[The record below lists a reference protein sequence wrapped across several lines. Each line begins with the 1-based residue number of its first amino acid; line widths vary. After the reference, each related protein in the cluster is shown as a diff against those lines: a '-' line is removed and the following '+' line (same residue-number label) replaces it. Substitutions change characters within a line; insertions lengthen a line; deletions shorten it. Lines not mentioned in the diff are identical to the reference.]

1 MVPAAHENFRLAP
14 GRRLPQLTAW
24 SETMTKMPGGYLG
37 QILRVDLENSSITVE
52 PLDESLLPGFIGGA
66 GLGARYLYNE
76 VPPGVEWNDPENRLC
91 FFSGPFGGTRY
102 AGSGMIAVVSKGPM
116 TNMAGSS
123 QANGFFGT
131 YLKFSGFDGVVIQG
145 KAKDWCYLRIHDGT
159 AELCDARNLAGRD
172 TLETEDAIR
181 AQLAT
186 KQSSVY
192 GIGPAGENLVR
203 YAAIFGDHGHVAAHN
218 GLGAVMGAKKLKA
231 IAVER
236 GSHQVEVAD
245 PVRYN
250 EAVTKFAKQ
259 FHEMKH
265 PLFQY
270 GTADLVGLAKK
281 LGWLP
286 VKNYTTS
293 EFPEFVK
300 FTGEA
305 LRATFKTRPTPCW
318 ACRKGHTCSIQIEE
332 GPYAGFEGEE
342 PDYEGVAAMGSLI
355 GQTDPAATVVLC
367 NLVDRLGMDINE
379 SGYVI
384 SWLMECFEK
393 GYLKK
398 GDLDGME
405 MKWGD
410 VAAVEKMLK
419 KMAGREG
426 IGDLLAD
433 GVKRAS
439 EKIGGEAAACAI
451 FTMKGASPRTHDHR
465 ANWPELIDTCLSNT
479 GTIEVTGGA
488 PKPEELG
495 MAPVRDHSDPVE
507 VAVMNAR
514 LNGKGQFLDSL
525 PLCRFCM
532 MDFKSPIEALNI
544 ITGWD
549 FDIPAAVNAGLRVVH
564 QLRVFN
570 FRHGL
575 TKEMEAP
582 SARYGSIPADGPAQ
596 GRAIMPKWDDLRRSY
611 YTEMGWDPETGRP
624 LPETLRKLGLAD
636 LIEDAKG

>member
-1 MVPAAHENFRLAP
+1 MAKR
-14 GRRLPQLTAW
+14 T
-24 SETMTKMPGGYLG
+24 GGYVG
-37 QILRVDLENSSITVE
+37 RILRVDLGTEKITVE
-52 PLDESLLPGFIGGA
+52 PLDESLCRKFIGGA
-66 GLGARYLYNE
+66 GLAARYLYDE
-76 VPPGVEWNDPENRLC
+76 VPPGVEWSDPDNRLL

-131 YLKFSGFDGVVIQG
+131 YLKFSGFDGVILQG
-145 KAKDWCYLRIHDGT
+145 KAKEWKYLRIHDGT
-159 AELCDARNLAGRD
+159 AELCDARDLLGKD
-172 TLETEDAIR
+172 TVETEDAVR
-181 AQLAT
+181 EKLG
-186 KQSSVY
+186 KHSSVY

-203 YAAIFGDHGHVAAHN
+203 FAAIFGDHGHVAAHN
-218 GLGAVMGAKKLKA
+218 GLGAVMGSKKLKA
-231 IAVER
+231 IAAER
-236 GSHQVEVAD
+236 GQQTIEVAD
-245 PVRYN
+245 PERHAAAVR
-250 EAVTKFAKQ
+250 EFAQ
-259 FHEMKH
+259 HFHKMQH
-265 PLFQY
+265 PLFEY

-293 EFPEFVK
+293 EFPEFEK
-300 FTGEA
+300 FTGQA
-305 LRATFKTRPTPCW
+305 IRKNFKTKSTPCW

-332 GPYAGFEGEE
+332 GPFAGFEGEE

-355 GQTDPAATVVLC
+355 GQTDPATTIYLC
-367 NLVDRLGMDINE
+367 NQVDRLGMDINE

-384 SWLMECFEK
+384 AWLMECFEK
-393 GYLKK
+393 GYLTKS
-398 GDLDGME
+398 DLDGLE
-405 MKWGD
+405 MQWGD
-410 VAAVEKMLK
+410 GDAVLAMLK
-419 KMAGREG
+419 KIAYREG
-426 IGDLLAD
+426 CGRLLAE

-439 EKIGGEAAACAI
+439 GKIGGEATNCAVY
-451 FTMKGASPRTHDHR
+451 TMKGASPRTHDHR

-495 MAPVRDHSDPVE
+495 LEPVKDPSDPVA
-507 VAVMNAR
+507 VAAMNAR

-549 FDIPAAVNAGLRVVH
+549 MDIPEAIDAGLRAVH
-564 QLRVFN
+564 QFRAFN

-575 TKEMEAP
+575 TKDMEAP
-582 SARYGSIPADGPAQ
+582 SVRYGSTPADGPAA
-596 GRAIMPKWDDLRRSY
+596 GKAIMPQWDALRRKY
-611 YTEMGWDPETGRP
+611 YEQMGWEPDTGKP
-624 LPETLRKLGLAD
+624 LPETLKKLGLED
-636 LIEDAKG
+636 LIPELNAV

>member
-1 MVPAAHENFRLAP
+1 MAEK
-14 GRRLPQLTAW
+14 T
-24 SETMTKMPGGYLG
+24 GGYLG
-37 QILRVDLENSSITVE
+37 RILRVDLSNEKITVE
-52 PLDESLLPGFIGGA
+52 PLDDSILRKFIGGA
-66 GLGARYLYNE
+66 GLGAKYLYDE
-76 VPPGVEWNDPENRLC
+76 VPPAVQWSDPDNRLM

-131 YLKFSGFDGVVIQG
+131 FLKFSGFDGVIIQG
-145 KAKDWCYLRIHDGT
+145 AAREWKYLRIHDGT
-159 AELCDARNLAGRD
+159 AELCDARDLLGRD
-172 TLETEDAIR
+172 TLETEDIIR
-181 AQLAT
+181 DKLNHQC
-186 KQSSVY
+186 SVY

-218 GLGAVMGAKKLKA
+218 GLGAVMGSKRLKA
-231 IAVER
+231 IAAER
-236 GSHQVEVAD
+236 GNRKIEVAD
-245 PVRYN
+245 PERYAA
-250 EAVTKFAKQ
+250 AVKEFAQ
-259 FHEMKH
+259 NFHNMKH
-265 PLFQY
+265 PLFEY

-293 EFPEFVK
+293 EFPEFEK
-300 FTGEA
+300 FTGESI
-305 LRATFKTRPTPCW
+305 RRNFKTKSTPCW

-332 GPYAGFEGEE
+332 GPFAGFEGEE

-355 GQTDPAATVVLC
+355 GQTDPATTIYLC

-384 SWLMECFEK
+384 AWLMECYEK
-393 GYLKK
+393 GILKK
-398 GDLDGME
+398 SDMDGLE
-405 MKWGD
+405 MDWGNSD
-410 VAAVEKMLK
+410 AVMAMLK
-419 KMAGREG
+419 KIAHREG
-426 IGDLLAD
+426 CGRLLAE

-439 EKIGGEAAACAI
+439 EKIGGEAADCAVY
-451 FTMKGASPRTHDHR
+451 TMKGASPRTHDHR

-495 MAPVRDHSDPVE
+495 LEPVKDPSDPVE
-507 VAVMNAR
+507 VSGMNAK

-549 FDIPAAVNAGLRVVH
+549 MDIEEAIAAGRRVVN
-564 QLRVFN
+564 QFRAFN

-575 TKEMEAP
+575 TKDMEAP
-582 SARYGSIPADGPAQ
+582 SVRYGSTPTDGPAE
-596 GRAIMPKWDDLRRSY
+596 GKAIMPQWDALRRNY
-611 YTEMGWDPETGRP
+611 YEQMGWDPETGKP
-624 LPETLRKLGLAD
+624 LPETLKKLGLDD
-636 LIEDAKG
+636 LIPGLKGE

>member
-1 MVPAAHENFRLAP
+1 MAMK
-14 GRRLPQLTAW
+14 T
-24 SETMTKMPGGYLG
+24 GGYLG
-37 QILRVDLENSSITVE
+37 RILRVDLTSEKITTE
-52 PLDESLLPGFIGGA
+52 SLDESILRKFIGGA
-66 GLGARYLYNE
+66 GLGAKYLFDE
-76 VPPGVEWNDPENRLC
+76 VPAGVQWSDPENRLL

-131 YLKFSGFDGVVIQG
+131 YLKFSGFDGVIIQG
-145 KAKDWCYLRIHDGT
+145 QANDWKYLRIHDGT
-159 AELCDARNLAGRD
+159 AELCDARDLVGKD
-172 TLETEDAIR
+172 TLETEDAVR
-181 AQLAT
+181 EKLDSQC
-186 KQSSVY
+186 SVY
-192 GIGPAGENLVR
+192 GIGPAGENRVR

-218 GLGAVMGAKKLKA
+218 GLGAVMGSKKLKA
-231 IAVER
+231 IAAER
-236 GSHQVEVAD
+236 GSQKIEVAD
-245 PVRYN
+245 PERHDA
-250 EAVTKFAKQ
+250 AVKEFAQ
-259 FHEMKH
+259 HFHKMQH
-265 PLFQY
+265 PLFEY

-293 EFPEFVK
+293 EFPEFEK
-300 FTGEA
+300 FTGQSI
-305 LRATFKTRPTPCW
+305 RKNFKTKSTPCW

-355 GQTDPAATVVLC
+355 GQTDPATTIYLC
-367 NLVDRLGMDINE
+367 NQVDRLGLDINE

-384 SWLMECFEK
+384 AWLMECCEK
-393 GYLKK
+393 GYLETS
-398 GDLDGME
+398 DLDGIDMA
-405 MKWGD
+405 WGNGD
-410 VAAVEKMLK
+410 AVLEMLK
-419 KMAGREG
+419 KIAHRQGC
-426 IGDLLAD
+426 GDLLAE

-439 EKIGGEAAACAI
+439 EKIGGEAANCAVY
-451 FTMKGASPRTHDHR
+451 TRKGASPRTHDHR

-479 GTIEVTGGA
+479 GPIEVTGGA

-495 MAPVRDHSDPVE
+495 LDPVKDPSDPVQ
-507 VAVMNAR
+507 VSTMNAR

-532 MDFKSPIEALNI
+532 MDFRSPIEALNI

-549 FDIPAAVNAGLRVVH
+549 MDIPEAIDVGRRIVNQFRA
-564 QLRVFN
+564 FN

-582 SARYGSIPADGPAQ
+582 SVRYGSTPADGPAA
-596 GRAIMPKWDDLRRSY
+596 GKAIMPKWDALRRTY
-611 YTEMGWDPETGRP
+611 YEEMGWDAETGKP
-624 LPETLRKLGLAD
+624 LPDTLKKLGLED
-636 LIEDAKG
+636 LISE

>member
-1 MVPAAHENFRLAP
+1 
-14 GRRLPQLTAW
+14 
-24 SETMTKMPGGYLG
+24 MTEKTGGYLG
-37 QILRVDLENSSITVE
+37 RILRVDLSNEKITVE
-52 PLDESLLPGFIGGA
+52 PLDDSILRKFIGGA
-66 GLGARYLYNE
+66 GLGAKYLYDE
-76 VPPGVEWNDPENRLC
+76 VPPGVQWSDPDNRLM

-131 YLKFSGFDGVVIQG
+131 YLKFSGFDGVILQG
-145 KAKDWCYLRIHDGT
+145 AAKEWKYLRIHDGT
-159 AELCDARNLAGRD
+159 AELCDARDLLGRD
-172 TLETEDAIR
+172 TWETEDAIR
-181 AQLAT
+181 EKLDHQC
-186 KQSSVY
+186 SVY

-218 GLGAVMGAKKLKA
+218 GLGAVMGSKKLKA
-231 IAVER
+231 IAAER
-236 GSHQVEVAD
+236 GQQKIEVAD
-245 PVRYN
+245 PERYAA
-250 EAVTKFAKQ
+250 AVKEFAQ
-259 FHEMKH
+259 NFHKMQH

-293 EFPEFVK
+293 EFPEFQK
-300 FTGEA
+300 FTGESI
-305 LRATFKTRPTPCW
+305 RKNFKTKSTPCW

-332 GPYAGFEGEE
+332 GPFAGFEGEE

-355 GQTDPAATVVLC
+355 GQTDPATTIYLC
-367 NLVDRLGMDINE
+367 NQVDRLGMDINE
-379 SGYVI
+379 SGYVVA
-384 SWLMECFEK
+384 WLMECYEK
-393 GYLKK
+393 GYLGRSDMDGVEMNWGN
-398 GDLDGME
+398 GD
-405 MKWGD
+405 
-410 VAAVEKMLK
+410 AVLEMLK
-419 KMAGREG
+419 KTAHRKGF
-426 IGDLLAD
+426 GDLLAE

-439 EKIGGEAAACAI
+439 EKIGGAAADCAVY
-451 FTMKGASPRTHDHR
+451 TMKGASPRTHDHR

-495 MAPVRDHSDPVE
+495 LEPVKNPSDPVE
-507 VAVMNAR
+507 VSGMNAK

-532 MDFKSPIEALNI
+532 QDFKSPIEALNI

-549 FDIPAAVNAGLRVVH
+549 MDTAEAIDAGRRVVT
-564 QLRVFN
+564 QFRVFN

-582 SARYGSIPADGPAQ
+582 SVRYGSTPTDGPAE
-596 GRAIMPKWDDLRRSY
+596 GKAIMPQWDALRRNY
-611 YTEMGWDPETGRP
+611 YKQMGWDPETGKP
-624 LPETLRKLGLAD
+624 LPETLRKLGLEE
-636 LIEDAKG
+636 LIPGLTS

>member
-1 MVPAAHENFRLAP
+1 MAKR
-14 GRRLPQLTAW
+14 T
-24 SETMTKMPGGYLG
+24 GGYLG
-37 QILRVDLENSSITVE
+37 RILRVDLSTENISIE
-52 PLDESLLPGFIGGA
+52 PLDDSILRKFVGGA
-66 GLGARYLYNE
+66 GLGARYLYDE
-76 VPPGVEWNDPENRLC
+76 VPSGVEWSDPENRLL

-145 KAKDWCYLRIHDGT
+145 KATEWKYLRIHDGT
-159 AELCDARNLAGRD
+159 AELCDARDLVGKD
-172 TLETEDAIR
+172 TLETEDAVR
-181 AQLAT
+181 DKLD
-186 KQSSVY
+186 KQCSIY

-203 YAAIFGDHGHVAAHN
+203 YSAIFGDHGHVAAHN
-218 GLGAVMGAKKLKA
+218 GLGAVMGSKKLKA
-231 IAVER
+231 IVAER
-236 GSHQVEVAD
+236 GQWKTEVAD
-245 PVRYN
+245 PDHHTR
-250 EAVTKFAKQ
+250 AVKDFAQQ
-259 FHEMKH
+259 FHKMQH

-293 EFPEFVK
+293 DFPEFEK

-305 LRATFKTRPTPCW
+305 IRKNFKTKSTPCW
-318 ACRKGHTCSIQIEE
+318 ACRKGHTCSIQIQE

-355 GQTDPAATVVLC
+355 GLTDPATTIYLC
-367 NLVDRLGMDINE
+367 NQVDRLGMDINE

-384 SWLMECFEK
+384 AWLMECYEK

-398 GDLDGME
+398 TDLDGLE
-405 MKWGD
+405 MNWGNGE
-410 VAAVEKMLK
+410 AVLEMLK
-419 KMAGREG
+419 KIACRDGC
-426 IGDLLAD
+426 GDLLAE

-439 EKIGGEAAACAI
+439 EKFGSEAATCAVY
-451 FTMKGASPRTHDHR
+451 TMKGASPRTHDHR

-495 MAPVRDHSDPVE
+495 LEPVKDPSDPIQVST
-507 VAVMNAR
+507 MNAK

-549 FDIPAAVNAGLRVVH
+549 MDIAEAADVGRRIVNQFRA
-564 QLRVFN
+564 FN

-582 SARYGSIPADGPAQ
+582 SIRYGSTPTDGPAE
-596 GRAIMPKWDDLRRSY
+596 GKAIMPQWDALRRTY
-611 YTEMGWDPETGRP
+611 YEEMGWDPETGKP
-624 LPETLRKLGLAD
+624 LPDTLKKLGLQELIPD
-636 LIEDAKG
+636 LKTG

>member
-1 MVPAAHENFRLAP
+1 MAEK
-14 GRRLPQLTAW
+14 T
-24 SETMTKMPGGYLG
+24 GGYLG
-37 QILRVDLENSSITVE
+37 RVLRVDLSSGKITAE
-52 PLDESLLPGFIGGA
+52 PLDHSILRKFIGGA
-66 GLGARYLYNE
+66 GLGARYLYDE
-76 VPPGVEWNDPENRLC
+76 VPAGVQWSDPENRLL
-91 FFSGPFGGTRY
+91 FFSGPFGGTNY

-131 YLKFSGFDGVVIQG
+131 YLKFSGFDGVIVQG
-145 KAKDWCYLRIHDGT
+145 SADAWKYLRIHDGT
-159 AELCDARNLAGRD
+159 AELCDAGDLVGRD

-181 AQLAT
+181 DALDRQC
-186 KQSSVY
+186 SVY

-203 YAAIFGDHGHVAAHN
+203 YAAIFGDRGHVAAHN
-218 GLGAVMGAKKLKA
+218 GLGAVMGSKKLKA
-231 IAVER
+231 IVAER
-236 GSHQVEVAD
+236 GHRKIEIAD
-245 PVRYN
+245 PERHAA
-250 EAVTKFAKQ
+250 AVKEFAQ
-259 FHEMKH
+259 HFHKMQH

-293 EFPEFVK
+293 HFPEFEN

-305 LRATFKTRPTPCW
+305 IRKNFKTKPTPCW
-318 ACRKGHTCSIQIEE
+318 ACRKGHTCSILIEE
-332 GPYAGFEGEE
+332 GPYAGFTGEE

-355 GQTDPAATVVLC
+355 GQTDPATTVYLC
-367 NLVDRLGMDINE
+367 NHVDRLGMDINE

-384 SWLMECFEK
+384 AWLMECYEK

-398 GDLDGME
+398 SDLDGVE
-405 MKWGD
+405 MNWGNGE
-410 VAAVEKMLK
+410 AVFEMLK
-419 KMAGREG
+419 KIAHRDGC
-426 IGDLLAD
+426 GDLLAE

-439 EKIGGEAAACAI
+439 EKIGGEAGNCAVY
-451 FTMKGASPRTHDHR
+451 TMKGASPRTHDHR

-495 MAPVRDHSDPVE
+495 LEPVKDPSDPVE
-507 VAVMNAR
+507 VSGMNAK

-549 FDIPAAVNAGLRVVH
+549 MDIPEAIDAGRRIVNQFRA
-564 QLRVFN
+564 FN

-582 SARYGSIPADGPAQ
+582 SVRYGSTPTDGPAE
-596 GRAIMPKWDDLRRSY
+596 GKAILPQWDALRRNY
-611 YTEMGWDPETGRP
+611 YEQMGWDPETGKP
-624 LPETLRKLGLAD
+624 LPETLKNLGLDD
-636 LIEDAKG
+636 LIPGLNAE

>member
-1 MVPAAHENFRLAP
+1 MAKRA
-14 GRRLPQLTAW
+14 
-24 SETMTKMPGGYLG
+24 SGYIG
-37 QILRVDLENSSITVE
+37 WTLRIDLSSKTVSRE
-52 PLDESLLPGFIGGA
+52 PLDQSILRKFIGGA
-66 GLGARYLYNE
+66 GLGAKYLYDE
-76 VPPGVEWNDPENRLC
+76 VPPGVEWSDAGNRLI

-102 AGSGMIAVVSKGPM
+102 AGSGMISVVSKGPM

-131 YLKFSGFDGVVIQG
+131 YLKFSGLDGLVIQG
-145 KAKDWCYLRIHDGT
+145 ASPQWSYLYIHDGT
-159 AELCDARNLAGRD
+159 AEIRDAGELSGKD
-172 TLETEDAIR
+172 TIETEDALR
-181 AQLAT
+181 AKLG
-186 KQSSVY
+186 KQCSVY

-203 YAAIFGDHGHVAAHN
+203 FAAIFGDHGHVAAHN
-218 GLGAVMGAKKLKA
+218 GLGAVMGSKKLKA

-236 GSHQVEVAD
+236 GHHTIEVAD
-245 PVRYN
+245 PNRYE
-250 EAVTKFAKQ
+250 EATREFAKR
-259 FHEMKH
+259 FHEMQS

-270 GTADLVGLAKK
+270 GTADLVGMAKK

-300 FTGEA
+300 FTGESI
-305 LRATFKTRPTPCW
+305 RANFKTKATPCW

-355 GQTDPAATVVLC
+355 GQTDPATTIFLC
-367 NLVDRLGMDINE
+367 NQVDRLGMDINE

-384 SWLMECFEK
+384 AWLMECYEK

-398 GDLDGME
+398 GDLDGVE
-405 MKWGD
+405 MTWGNAES
-410 VAAVEKMLK
+410 VLAMLK
-419 KMAGREG
+419 KIAHREG
-426 IGDLLAD
+426 CGNLLAE

-439 EKIGGEAAACAI
+439 ERTGGEAANCAVY
-451 FTMKGASPRTHDHR
+451 TMKGASPRTHDHR

-488 PKPEELG
+488 PKPDELG
-495 MAPVRDHSDPVE
+495 LTPVKDPADPVE
-507 VAVMNAR
+507 VSVMNAK

-525 PLCRFCM
+525 PICRFCM
-532 MDFKSPIEALNI
+532 PDFKSPIEALNI

-549 FDIPAAVNAGLRVVH
+549 FDIPEAMDAGRRVVN
-564 QLRVFN
+564 QFRTFN

-582 SARYGSIPADGPAQ
+582 SVRYGSAPADGPAQ
-596 GRAIMPKWDDLRRSY
+596 GRAISPKWEILRRSY
-611 YTEMGWDPETGRP
+611 YEAMGWDPETGRP
-624 LPETLRKLGLAD
+624 LPETLTKLGLEN
-636 LIEDAKG
+636 LIPDRE

>member
-1 MVPAAHENFRLAP
+1 MANK
-14 GRRLPQLTAW
+14 T
-24 SETMTKMPGGYLG
+24 GGYLG
-37 QILRVDLENSSITVE
+37 RVLRVDLTSETITAETLDDSILRKFV
-52 PLDESLLPGFIGGA
+52 GGA
-66 GLGARYLYNE
+66 GLGARYLYDE
-76 VPPGVEWNDPENRLC
+76 VPPGVEWSDPENRLL
-91 FFSGPFGGTRY
+91 FFSGPFGGTKY

-145 KAKDWCYLRIHDGT
+145 KAKGWKYLRIHDGT
-159 AELCDARNLAGRD
+159 AELCDARDLVGKD
-172 TLETEDAIR
+172 TLETEDIVR
-181 AQLAT
+181 EKLG
-186 KQSSVY
+186 KQCSVY

-218 GLGAVMGAKKLKA
+218 GLGAVMGSKMLKA
-231 IAVER
+231 IAAER
-236 GSHQVEVAD
+236 GQQKIEVAD
-245 PVRYN
+245 PERHA
-250 EAVTKFAKQ
+250 EAVKEFARH
-259 FHEMKH
+259 FHAMQH

-286 VKNYTTS
+286 VRNYTTS
-293 EFPEFVK
+293 DFPEFTR

-305 LRATFKTRPTPCW
+305 LRKNFKTQSTPCW

-355 GQTDPAATVVLC
+355 GQTDPATTIYLC
-367 NLVDRLGMDINE
+367 NQVDRLGMDINE

-384 SWLMECFEK
+384 AWVMECCDK
-393 GYLKK
+393 GYFLKSDMDGLEMTWGN
-398 GDLDGME
+398 GD
-405 MKWGD
+405 
-410 VAAVEKMLK
+410 AVLKMLHK
-419 KMAGREG
+419 IAHREG
-426 IGDLLAD
+426 CGDLLAE

-439 EKIGGEAAACAI
+439 EKTGGEAADCAVY
-451 FTMKGASPRTHDHR
+451 TMKGASPRTHDHR

-495 MAPVRDHSDPVE
+495 LEPVQDPSDPVQ
-507 VAVMNAR
+507 VAVMNAK

-549 FDIPAAVNAGLRVVH
+549 MDIAEAVDVGRRVVN
-564 QLRVFN
+564 QFRAFN

-575 TKEMEAP
+575 TREMEAP
-582 SARYGSIPADGPAQ
+582 SVRYGSTPADGPAK
-596 GRAIMPKWDDLRRSY
+596 GKAIMPRWDALRRNY
-611 YTEMGWDPETGRP
+611 YEQMGWDPETGKP
-624 LPETLRKLGLAD
+624 LPDTLKRLGLED
-636 LIEDAKG
+636 LIPGLKDD

>member
-1 MVPAAHENFRLAP
+1 MAE
-14 GRRLPQLTAW
+14 
-24 SETMTKMPGGYLG
+24 KPGGYLG
-37 QILRVDLENSSITVE
+37 RVLRVNLGSEKITIE
-52 PLDESLLPGFIGGA
+52 PLDHSILRKFVGGA
-66 GLGARYLYNE
+66 GLGARYLYEE
-76 VPPGVEWNDPENRLC
+76 VPPSVEWSDPDNRLA

-102 AGSGMIAVVSKGPM
+102 AGSGMISVVSKGPM
-116 TNMAGSS
+116 THMAGSS

-131 YLKFSGFDGVVIQG
+131 FLKFSGFDGVIIQG
-145 KAKDWCYLRIHDGT
+145 AASDWKYLRIHDGT
-159 AELCDARNLAGRD
+159 AELRDARDLLGRD
-172 TLETEDAIR
+172 TLETENIIR
-181 AQLAT
+181 SRLDRQC
-186 KQSSVY
+186 SVY

-218 GLGAVMGAKKLKA
+218 GLGAVMGSKKLKA
-231 IAVER
+231 VAAER
-236 GSHQVEVAD
+236 GHEKIEVAD
-245 PVRYN
+245 PERYAA
-250 EAVTKFAKQ
+250 AVKEFARKFHKMQ
-259 FHEMKH
+259 H

-293 EFPEFVK
+293 EFPEFEK
-300 FTGEA
+300 FTGESI
-305 LRATFKTRPTPCW
+305 RRNFKTKSTPCW

-332 GPYAGFEGEE
+332 GPFAGFEGEE

-355 GQTDPAATVVLC
+355 GQTDPATTIYLC
-367 NLVDRLGMDINE
+367 NMVDRLGMDINE

-384 SWLMECFEK
+384 AWLMECYEK

-398 GDLDGME
+398 SDLDGVEMTWGNGGAVME
-405 MKWGD
+405 
-410 VAAVEKMLK
+410 MLK
-419 KMAGREG
+419 KIAYRDGC
-426 IGDLLAD
+426 GDLLAE

-439 EKIGGEAAACAI
+439 EKIGGEAADCAVY
-451 FTMKGASPRTHDHR
+451 TLKGASPRTHDHR

-495 MAPVRDHSDPVE
+495 LEPVKNPADPVE
-507 VAVMNAR
+507 VSGMNAK

-532 MDFKSPIEALNI
+532 QDFKSPIEALNI

-549 FDIPAAVNAGLRVVH
+549 MDIAEAIDAGRRVVN
-564 QLRVFN
+564 QFRVFN

-582 SARYGSIPADGPAQ
+582 SVRYGSTPSDGPAE
-596 GRAIMPKWDDLRRSY
+596 GRAIMPQWNALRRNY
-611 YTEMGWDPETGRP
+611 YEQMGWDPETGKP
-624 LPETLRKLGLAD
+624 LPETLKKLGLPD
-636 LIEDAKG
+636 LIPGLSS

>member
-1 MVPAAHENFRLAP
+1 MAKK
-14 GRRLPQLTAW
+14 T
-24 SETMTKMPGGYLG
+24 GGYIG
-37 QILRVDLENSSITVE
+37 RILRVDLSTEKVSVE
-52 PLDESLLPGFIGGA
+52 PLDHSILRKFVGGA
-66 GLGARYLYNE
+66 GLGAKYLYDE
-76 VPPGVEWNDPENRLC
+76 VPPGVEWSDPENRLF

-131 YLKFSGFDGVVIQG
+131 YLKFSGFDGVVIHGQ
-145 KAKDWCYLRIHDGT
+145 AREWSYLRIHDGT
-159 AELCDARNLAGRD
+159 AELCDARALLGMD
-172 TLETEDAIR
+172 TLETEDAVR
-181 AQLAT
+181 EKLE
-186 KQSSVY
+186 KPCSVY

-218 GLGAVMGAKKLKA
+218 GLGAVMGSKKLKA
-231 IAVER
+231 VAVER
-236 GSHQVEVAD
+236 GSQKIEVAD
-245 PVRYN
+245 PERH
-250 EAVTKFAKQ
+250 EQAVKDFAQ
-259 FHEMKH
+259 NFHKMQH

-293 EFPEFVK
+293 DFPEFEN
-300 FTGEA
+300 FTGQA
-305 LRATFKTRPTPCW
+305 IRKNFKTKSTPCW
-318 ACRKGHTCSIQIEE
+318 ACRKGHACSIQIEE

-355 GQTDPAATVVLC
+355 GQTDPATTIYLC
-367 NLVDRLGMDINE
+367 NQVDRLGMDINE

-384 SWLMECFEK
+384 AWLMECYEK
-393 GYLKK
+393 GYLNRS
-398 GDLDGME
+398 DLDGIE
-405 MKWGD
+405 MKWGSGD
-410 VAAVEKMLK
+410 AVLEMLK
-419 KMAGREG
+419 KIAHRDGCG
-426 IGDLLAD
+426 NLLAE

-439 EKIGGEAAACAI
+439 EKVGGEAAGCAVY
-451 FTMKGASPRTHDHR
+451 TMKGASPRTHDHR

-495 MAPVRDHSDPVE
+495 LEPVKDPSDPVQ
-507 VAVMNAR
+507 VSAMNAR

-532 MDFKSPIEALNI
+532 MDFKSPVEALNL

-549 FDIPAAVNAGLRVVH
+549 MDISEAADVGRRIVH
-564 QLRVFN
+564 QFRAFN

-575 TKEMEAP
+575 TKELEAP
-582 SARYGSIPADGPAQ
+582 STRYGSTPTDGPAE
-596 GRAIMPKWDDLRRSY
+596 GKAIMPQWDALRRTY
-611 YTEMGWDPETGRP
+611 YTEMGWDPETGKP
-624 LPETLRKLGLAD
+624 LPETLKKLGLEE
-636 LIEDAKG
+636 LI